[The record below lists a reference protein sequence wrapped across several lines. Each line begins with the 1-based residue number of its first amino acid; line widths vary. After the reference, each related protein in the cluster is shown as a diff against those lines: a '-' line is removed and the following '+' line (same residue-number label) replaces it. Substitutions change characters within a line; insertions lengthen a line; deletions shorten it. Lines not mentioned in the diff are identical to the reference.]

1 MRIIVTSA
9 LLLLAMPVLA
19 DESALYESVDDL
31 AIGPVFL
38 TPGERRW
45 LDANRHLPPQNVSA
59 QSTESAEAEGEE
71 EERAEPAGFIINSSG
86 QTRRYRDGDFSPSNA
101 SPESM
106 RFPDDV
112 EIRRHVTERPTE
124 AQRADEDGPDDETV
138 DD

>member
-1 MRIIVTSA
+1 MRTIASLA

-19 DESALYESVDDL
+19 DESALYESIDDL

-45 LDANRHLPPQNVSA
+45 LDANRHLPPQATSA
-59 QSTESAEAEGEE
+59 QSTESAEAGGDDEE
-71 EERAEPAGFIINSSG
+71 PAEPAGFIINSSG
-86 QTRRYRDGDFSPSNA
+86 QAQRYRNGDFSFSNA

-112 EIRRHVTERPTE
+112 EIRRHVNERPTE
-124 AQRADEDGPDDETV
+124 AQQTDEDGPDDETV